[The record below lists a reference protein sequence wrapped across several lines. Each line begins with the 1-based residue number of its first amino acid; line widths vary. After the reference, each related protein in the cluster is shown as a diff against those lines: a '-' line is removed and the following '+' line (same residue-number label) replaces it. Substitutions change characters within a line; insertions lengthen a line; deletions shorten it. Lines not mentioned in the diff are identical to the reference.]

1 MRTQYTI
8 PAQKRMVLGKKVKH
22 LRTQG
27 LLPAT
32 VYGRGIEP
40 VSIQLDSKAFNLM
53 FRQAGRTSLID
64 LFIDGQLMSV
74 FVQDV
79 QRHPVK
85 RDILHVDFKA
95 VDLKRVI
102 QVEVPVIA
110 VGESPV
116 IVRGDALLNHALS
129 TVMVEALPAE
139 LPQHIEVDIS
149 VLDQMDKSIHARDL
163 AASGTYKVLTNAD
176 AVVLSLTQLRA
187 TTETE
192 DEAAVVTEPELIR
205 RPRSGDEE

>member
-1 MRTQYTI
+1 MI

-22 LRTQG
+22 LRLQG

-116 IVRGDALLNHALS
+116 IVRGDALLNHALQ

-139 LPQHIEVDIS
+139 LPQHIEIDIS
-149 VLDQMDKSIHARDL
+149 VLDQMDKSIHAGDL

-192 DEAAVVTEPELIR
+192 AEAAVVAEPELIR
-205 RPRSGDEE
+205 RPRSGDDE

>member
-1 MRTQYTI
+1 
-8 PAQKRMVLGKKVKH
+8 MVLGKKVKH

-95 VDLKRVI
+95 VDLKRLI

-116 IVRGDALLNHALS
+116 IVRGDALLNHALQ

-149 VLDQMDKSIHARDL
+149 VLDQMDKSIHAGDL
-163 AASGTYKVLTNAD
+163 AASGTYRVLTNAD

-192 DEAAVVTEPELIR
+192 GEAVVVAEPELIR
-205 RPRSGDEE
+205 RPRSDDEE